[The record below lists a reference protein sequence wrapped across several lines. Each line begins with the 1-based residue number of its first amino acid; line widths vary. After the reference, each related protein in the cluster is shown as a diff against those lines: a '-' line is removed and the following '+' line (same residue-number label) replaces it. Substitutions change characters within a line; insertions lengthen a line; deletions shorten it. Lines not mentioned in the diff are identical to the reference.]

1 MSNLVREEWRQGL
14 RKQLTDIHDIPPKY
28 WVRIIAVDFLQAEVF
43 SE

>member
-1 MSNLVREEWRQGL
+1 MSNLVREEWRRGL
-14 RKQLTDIHDIPPKY
+14 RKHPTDIHDIPPKY